1 MKQRIARKVRYQS
14 AASSDV
20 VATRHPGAERSGQ
33 PSATSNAR
41 CLVGIEAG
49 ASHTVA
55 LAVSA
60 DGQVLQR
67 LEAGPANLWQLDDN
81 ALVQL
86 FRSLAQRLPPPAA
99 LGIGM
104 AGART
109 PADHQRIR
117 TAAAQVWPG
126 IPCYAC
132 SDLET
137 GLMAAEAPHS
147 PAGAGRQRGL
157 ARQPAARVLVLSGTG
172 SCCFGRSAQGRT
184 VRVGGWGHIL
194 GDKGSGYDIG
204 LSALQ
209 AVVHAYDCQ
218 GQWSRLGQRLL
229 RALALNEPEDLVPW
243 VQQAAK
249 KDVATLAV
257 EVFEAWAE
265 GDSLAQQVLRAAAER
280 LARDGATCA
289 RRLTRAGA
297 PVQFVLAGSVLVKQ
311 PRFAAWVGRL
321 LRQHWPGARPVCLTR
336 ESAWGAVELARQ
348 LVPGLARRPVQAP
361 PTAQPSAPEAAEL
374 ADLVP
379 PLESVR
385 QSPTEQRNPRSM
397 HLDRLPLAR
406 AVELMI
412 EEDQRIAAALRRHRA
427 QIVQAIRLIVRALRR
442 GGRLFYVGAGTSGRL
457 GVLDASECPPTFNVS
472 PDTVQGIIAGGQT
485 ALWRSIEGAEDD
497 VVAGAHAIQFRGV
510 GPRDVVVGIA
520 ASGRTPFVWGAL
532 HEAQRRGATTIL
544 LCFNPHLKL
553 PRLTRPSLVL
563 ALDVGPEVL
572 AGSTRLKAG
581 TATKLVLNMFSTLA
595 MVQLGKVRS
604 NLMVDLRPTN
614 SKLQDRAVRIVQA
627 LTGVDEAAAR
637 RALEQ
642 AGWQVPKA
650 CARLQRKPKSQ
661 TGR

>member
-1 MKQRIARKVRYQS
+1 MKRRAARKARLQS
-14 AASSDV
+14 AARSDAV
-20 VATRHPGAERSGQ
+20 KTPRSGADRSAQ
-33 PSATSNAR
+33 PSAHSNAP
-41 CLVGIEAG
+41 CVVGIEAG

-60 DGQVLQR
+60 DGQVQRR
-67 LEAGPANLWQLDDN
+67 LEAGPANLWLLDDK
-81 ALVQL
+81 ALVGL
-86 FRSLAQRLPPPAA
+86 FRGLARRLPQPAA

-117 TAAAQVWPG
+117 TAAAAVWPG

-137 GLMAAEAPHS
+137 GLMAAEQPRR
-147 PAGAGRQRGL
+147 AGAADRNR
-157 ARQPAARVLVLSGTG
+157 ASAPQPAARVLVLSGTG
-172 SCCFGRSAQGRT
+172 SCCFGRSAPGRT

-194 GDKGSGYDIG
+194 GDKGSGYDIS

-218 GQWSRLGQRLL
+218 GRWARLGQRLL

-243 VQQAAK
+243 AQQAAK
-249 KDVATLAV
+249 KDIAALAV

-265 GDSLAQQVLRAAAER
+265 GDPLARQVLRAAAQR
-280 LARDGATCA
+280 LAHDAATCA
-289 RRLTRAGA
+289 RRLTRPGA

-321 LRQHWPGARPVCLTR
+321 LRQQWPGSRPVCLKR
-336 ESAWGAVELARQ
+336 ESVWGAVELAWQ
-348 LVPGLARRPVQAP
+348 LVPGLARGPVRPEAP
-361 PTAQPSAPEAAEL
+361 GQPTATEAGEL
-374 ADLVP
+374 AQLVP

-385 QSPTEQRNPRSM
+385 RSPTEQRNPRSL
-397 HLDRLPLAR
+397 HLDRLSLEA

-412 EEDQRIAAALRRHRA
+412 DEDQRIGAALRRHRA
-427 QIVQAIRLIVRALRR
+427 QIAQAIRLIVRALRR

-457 GVLDASECPPTFNVS
+457 GVLDASECPPTFNVA
-472 PDTVQGIIAGGQT
+472 PDTVQGIMAGGPT
-485 ALWRSIEGAEDD
+485 ALWQSVEGAEDN
-497 VVAGAHAIQFRGV
+497 VAAGAHAIEFRGV

-544 LCFNPHLKL
+544 LCFNPHLEL
-553 PRLTRPSLVL
+553 PRTTQPSLVL

-572 AGSTRLKAG
+572 TGSTRLKAG

-595 MVQLGKVRS
+595 MVRLGKVRS

-614 SKLQDRAVRIVQA
+614 SKLQDRAVRMVQA
-627 LTGVDEAAAR
+627 LTGADETAAR

-642 AGWQVPKA
+642 AGWRVLQA
-650 CARLQRKPKSQ
+650 CARLQRKPKTQ